1 MSDHVSEVNSPLFVC
16 LLFSLVPLLVSALC
30 SVPLL
35 NPLPVMAFAA
45 AMVPLS
51 AAAPPS
57 ATAPAT
63 RPPVVWMTGKAKND
77 EARPAAH

>member
-1 MSDHVSEVNSPLFVC
+1 MSKVNSPLFVC

-35 NPLPVMAFAA
+35 LSLPVVAFAA
-45 AMVPLS
+45 AILPLS

-57 ATAPAT
+57 TTAPAT
-63 RPPVVWMTGKAKND
+63 RPPVARMKGREKNY
-77 EARPAAH
+77 EARSAAH